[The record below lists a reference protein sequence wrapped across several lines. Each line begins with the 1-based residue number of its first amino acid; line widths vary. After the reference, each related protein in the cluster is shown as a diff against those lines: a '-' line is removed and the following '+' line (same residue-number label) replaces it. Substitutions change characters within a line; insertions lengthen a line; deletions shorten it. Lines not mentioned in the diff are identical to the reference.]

1 LRDGRLVD
9 LLLRL
14 YPGAFRER
22 FGAEMRDAYRAQKR
36 ARRRRGRTALVALG
50 LRTVVGMVRGSAA
63 EWWSLA
69 HTEGEGGSMGG
80 REQDIGIGGGST
92 GGGGGSLGKQRR
104 HTGIGGWASAW
115 QREIGYAARRLW
127 RAPGFTVLSVATL
140 ALGTGAFASVF
151 TVVESV
157 LLEPMPYEG
166 SEELAWV
173 WRDYTWIDFPRGWLG
188 SSEVRYL
195 RDDDAVEAL
204 VITRSTRSTL
214 GGLDGASPRDVRVIA
229 ASPEVLDVLGTRPLL
244 GRGFRPEDADP
255 QAPPVVLLRYNLWR
269 DAFGSDR
276 DAVGRTITLAGQP
289 AEVVGV
295 LPPGFD
301 FLMHSSLGPP
311 LRADLYG
318 VFQVDLDS
326 QSAGAGWL
334 AALVRF
340 RGGPESPAAQAALQR
355 VGDRFTAEVM
365 GGGSDRSV
373 RLWAAPLKED
383 LVGGLQAPL
392 TAILAASGFLLLVLG
407 ANLAT
412 LFLARGAV
420 RERDLA
426 VRAAIGGSR
435 RAVARSVLAEAGLV
449 ALAGAGG
456 GLLLAWGGVRI
467 LTGVAGALP
476 RADEIGLDA
485 TGGAVA
491 VGLAIGLALLAA
503 LPPTMS
509 ARVISPGLALREAA
523 GSGDSRRQSRSRDA
537 LVVVQVALSL
547 VLLVGSGLLARSFAE
562 LIRVDPGFDAA
573 GTLTFRVGLYGDAY
587 DDAEAVAFT
596 RALRARLAGLPAV
609 AAVGLVD
616 ALPLGQETNQAPA
629 AFVDAPGNIGDDD
642 ADRPLIDLFFA
653 TPGYVEAA
661 GLRVLDGRGFREG
674 DGRVGDDGGAAVAL
688 IDDVLAGRFF
698 PDGTAVGSR
707 IATGNDTATI
717 VGVLD
722 QARFYDLRA
731 DDRGQVFLPNA
742 TNPRRGLR
750 VAVRVRR
757 GDPLALMP
765 AARAAVAEIDPG
777 LAVSEV
783 RTLEGIVA
791 EALGEERLNLELV
804 TAFALAALLL
814 SALGIYGVVAN
825 TVVRRLPEIGVRMAL
840 GAEAGRV
847 ARMVLAQGLR
857 LVSVGVLVGLAGAW
871 AASRSVA
878 ALLYGVEARDPLTF
892 AAVATLLAAVG
903 AFAAWVPARRATR
916 VDPAETLRR
925 G

>member
-1 LRDGRLVD
+1 VGDGRLVD

-14 YPGAFRER
+14 YPAAFRER
-22 FGAEMRDAYRAQKR
+22 FGAEMRDAYRAQKG

-50 LRTVVGMVRGSAA
+50 LRTVVGMVRGAAA
-63 EWWSLA
+63 EWRSRA
-69 HTEGEGGSMGG
+69 HTEGEGGSMGR
-80 REQDIGIGGGST
+80 REQDISIGGGSV
-92 GGGGGSLGKQRR
+92 GGKGGRMDNRKR

-115 QREIGYAARRLW
+115 QRELGYAARRLW
-127 RAPGFTVLSVATL
+127 RAPGFTILSVATL

-157 LLEPMPYEG
+157 LLEPMPYERP
-166 SEELAWV
+166 EELAWV
-173 WRDYTWIDFPRGWLG
+173 WRDYTWFDFPRGWLG
-188 SSEVRYL
+188 STEVQSM
-195 RDDDAVEAL
+195 RDEAAVEAL
-204 VITRSTRSTL
+204 IVTRSARSTL
-214 GGLDGASPRDVRVIA
+214 GGMEGSRPRDVRVIS
-229 ASPEVLDVLGTRPLL
+229 ASPEVLDVLGVRPLL
-244 GRGFRPEDADP
+244 GRGFLPEDADP
-255 QAPPVVLLRYNLWR
+255 GAPPVMLLRYDLWR
-269 DAFGSDR
+269 DAFGSDPEI
-276 DAVGRTITLAGQP
+276 VGRTVTLAGQP
-289 AEVVGV
+289 AEVIGV

-311 LRADLYG
+311 LRADLYSAL
-318 VFQVDLDS
+318 QVDLDS
-326 QSAGAGWL
+326 QPAGAGWL

-365 GGGSDRSV
+365 SGGTDRTV

-392 TAILAASGFLLLVLG
+392 TAILAAAGFLLLVLG

-456 GLLLAWGGVRI
+456 GLLLAWGGVRV

-485 TGGAVA
+485 TGAAVA
-491 VGLAIGLALLAA
+491 IGLALGLALLAA
-503 LPPTMS
+503 LPPTVR
-509 ARVISPGLALREAA
+509 ARVTSPGLALREAA
-523 GSGDSRRQSRSRDA
+523 GSGDSRRQGRSRDA

-562 LIRVDPGFDAA
+562 LIRVDPGFDPG

-587 DDAEAVAFT
+587 DDDAVVAF
-596 RALRARLAGLPAV
+596 AGDLRDRLTGLPAV
-609 AAVGLVD
+609 EAVGMVD
-616 ALPLGQETNQAPA
+616 ALPLGQETNQGPVR
-629 AFVDAPGNIGDDD
+629 FLGAPGNTGDDD
-642 ADRPLIDLFFA
+642 ADRPLVDLFFA

-661 GLRVLDGRGFREG
+661 GLRVLDGRGFDQRDEG
-674 DGRVGDDGGAAVAL
+674 DGAPVAL
-688 IDDVLAGRFF
+688 IDDVLADRFF
-698 PDGTAVGSR
+698 PDGSAIGSR
-707 IATGNDTATI
+707 IATGIDTATI

-722 QARFYDLRA
+722 QPRFYDIRS
-731 DDRGQVFLPNA
+731 DDRGQVFLPHA
-742 TNPRRGLR
+742 SNPLPGLR
-750 VAVRVRR
+750 VAVRVGG
-757 GDPLALMP
+757 GDPMALMP
-765 AARAAVAEIDPG
+765 AARAAVAELDPG
-777 LAVSEV
+777 LAVAEV
-783 RTLEGIVA
+783 RTLDGIVA
-791 EALGEERLNLELV
+791 DALGDERLNLELV

-857 LVSVGVLVGLAGAW
+857 LVSVGVVVGLAGAW

-892 AAVATLLAAVG
+892 AGVATLLAAVG
-903 AFAAWVPARRATR
+903 ALAAWVPARRATR